1 MRISYWSSDVCS
13 SVLRYGDCDGQGDDR
28 VRLLC
33 GFLHCDALGF
43 PPVREALP
51 PLLHASTQ
59 GAGAEWLRATV
70 TQIVAEV
77 DDPRAGS
84 RSMMERLTEILFIE
98 LLRHRIVFSAPA
110 TEGWL
115 AARAAP
121 ALGNCLEWE
130 EGRVG

>member
-43 PPVREALP
+43 SPVREALP
-51 PLLHASTQ
+51 PLLHVSTQ

-70 TQIVAEV
+70 HRKSVVSGRSVAVRV
-77 DDPRAGS
+77 D
-84 RSMMERLTEILFIE
+84 
-98 LLRHRIVFSAPA
+98 
-110 TEGWL
+110 
-115 AARAAP
+115 
-121 ALGNCLEWE
+121 LG
-130 EGRVG
+130 GRWFLYRKNYVQHN